1 MKNIKILIMG
11 LPGSGKTTLSI
22 KLAPF
27 LEASRVN
34 ANEVRKKYNDWD
46 FSNEGRLRQSLRM
59 NKLTNQEIKNKK
71 NVIADFIC
79 PTKKARQNFKAD
91 FVIWMNT
98 IKKGRFEDTN
108 TLFQVPNTSEIDYEV
123 KEKNADKFKSLI
135 FEEIKKKFKM

>member
-1 MKNIKILIMG
+1 MG

>member
-1 MKNIKILIMG
+1 MG

-135 FEEIKKKFKM
+135 FEEIKKSLKCNI

>member
-1 MKNIKILIMG
+1 MG

-123 KEKNADKFKSLI
+123 KEKNADKFKNLI